1 MVESNMKVKNSIIY
15 NTIGTFFY
23 FFCQWAI
30 TVLVVKLGGYSNGGI
45 LSITISMTNI
55 FYMISMYGVRNFQV
69 SDIRNDYKDGDY
81 LFLRVITSL
90 VSVIFFIFSLFY
102 FKYETTI
109 QMCMIIYIFFKLGE
123 SVTDLNFGFFQK
135 YNFYKEIG
143 ISYIIK
149 GISTLLIFSVTLYF
163 SQNLLLTLFLETLI
177 LWAFIIIYDFRKLK
191 GKLDLKIKKEKI
203 FPLLKICFPLML
215 YTLILPYLN
224 FITRYQIEQFFGT
237 EELGYYSAITMV
249 IVVISTLFGSIFV
262 IIIPKISSMYK
273 ENMRKEIVKLI
284 LKINFAIIL
293 FTIVSILGAIILGNT
308 IFSILFT
315 KTIEKYMYLLIPTII
330 TSSVLAILNYLS
342 TILISFHDLKFVL
355 IANLIPAIF
364 CTLTIKI
371 FIQQY
376 EMLGS
381 LYSLIL
387 SMIIGILIV
396 GIRIFYLLK
405 KDETCLKIKQ

>member
-1 MVESNMKVKNSIIY
+1 
-15 NTIGTFFY
+15 
-23 FFCQWAI
+23 
-30 TVLVVKLGGYSNGGI
+30 
-45 LSITISMTNI
+45 
-55 FYMISMYGVRNFQV
+55 
-69 SDIRNDYKDGDY
+69 
-81 LFLRVITSL
+81 
-90 VSVIFFIFSLFY
+90 
-102 FKYETTI
+102 
-109 QMCMIIYIFFKLGE
+109 
-123 SVTDLNFGFFQK
+123 
-135 YNFYKEIG
+135 
-143 ISYIIK
+143 
-149 GISTLLIFSVTLYF
+149 
-163 SQNLLLTLFLETLI
+163 
-177 LWAFIIIYDFRKLK
+177 
-191 GKLDLKIKKEKI
+191 
-203 FPLLKICFPLML
+203 ML

-330 TSSVLAILNYLS
+330 TSTILAILNYLS

-405 KDETCLKIKQ
+405 KDEICLKIRQ

>member
-1 MVESNMKVKNSIIY
+1 MIESNSEVKNSIIY
-15 NTIGTFFY
+15 NTVGTFFY

-55 FYMISMYGVRNFQV
+55 FYMISMYGARSFQV
-69 SDIRNDYKDGDY
+69 SDIKGEYQDGDY
-81 LFLRVITSL
+81 FLLRVVTS
-90 VSVIFFIFSLFY
+90 IFSLIFLGFSLLF
-102 FKYETTI
+102 FKYEITI
-109 QMCMIIYIFFKLGE
+109 QLCMIVYIFFKLGE
-123 SVTDLNFGFFQK
+123 SATDLNFGFFQK
-135 YNFYKEIG
+135 YNCYKEIG

-177 LWAFIIIYDFRKLK
+177 LWFFIIIYDFRKLK
-191 GKLDLKIKKEKI
+191 NKLNLKIKKERVLS
-203 FPLLKICFPLML
+203 LLKICFLLML

-224 FITRYQIEQFFGT
+224 FITRYQVEKFFGT
-237 EELGYYSAITMV
+237 EKLGYYSAITMV

-262 IIIPKISSMYK
+262 IIIPKISSMHK
-273 ENMRKEIVKLI
+273 ENKIKEIIKII
-284 LKINFAIIL
+284 LKVNFAIIV
-293 FTIVSILGAIILGNT
+293 FTIISIIGSILLGKVV
-308 IFSILFT
+308 FSILFT
-315 KTIEKYMYLLIPTII
+315 KSIEKYMYLLIPTII

-355 IANLIPAIF
+355 IANLIPAVF
-364 CTLTIKI
+364 CTITIKI

-381 LYSLIL
+381 LYSLIISL
-387 SMIIGILIV
+387 VLGILVV
-396 GIRIFYLLK
+396 GVRIFYLLK